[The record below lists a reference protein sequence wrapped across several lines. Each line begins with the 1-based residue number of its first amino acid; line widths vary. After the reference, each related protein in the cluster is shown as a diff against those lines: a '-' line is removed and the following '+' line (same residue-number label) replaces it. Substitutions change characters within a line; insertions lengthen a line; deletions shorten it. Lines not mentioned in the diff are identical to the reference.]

1 LEKLVP
7 ISDLL
12 RTTSFPELGQSM
24 TDFMADLFPICRSI
38 TGAGLRETLSR
49 IGDIIPLQ
57 LTEVPSGTEAF
68 DWTVP
73 REWNISDAWVADARG
88 ERVIDFR
95 CSNLHVVNYSVPV
108 KQTLPL
114 DELRPHLHSLPEHP
128 TWIPYRTSY
137 YAEDWGF
144 CLSDEALRQLPPGQY
159 EAVIDATLQDGS
171 LSYGECVLPGSS
183 SDEIL
188 ISSHA
193 CHPSLANDNLSGVA
207 VATFLARQLTG
218 VDHRFTYRFL
228 FAPGTIG
235 AITWL
240 ARNEGRL
247 PKVRGGLVL
256 ACVGDAG
263 SLIYKRSRR
272 GDAYIDVAAEH
283 VLRGRPHAGGLVDFS
298 PYGNDERQYC
308 SPGFDL
314 PVGAITRSG
323 HDRSERHHTSADD
336 LASISADAL
345 ADTLAACLS
354 ILRVLDDNALIVSL
368 NPKGEPQ
375 LGRRG
380 LYRSFGGRADQ
391 ATLESALLWVMSC
404 ADGAHSLLDVAERAA
419 LPFAAVFDAAV
430 ALEEAKL
437 LRREPLE
444 RDKRIGAI
452 P

>member
-1 LEKLVP
+1 M
-7 ISDLL
+7 I
-12 RTTSFPELGQSM
+12 
-24 TDFMADLFPICRSI
+24 DFMAEVFPICRSI
-38 TGAGLRETLSR
+38 TGAGLRETLGR
-49 IGDIIPLQ
+49 IGDMIPLD
-57 LTEVPSGTEAF
+57 LTEVPSGTQAF

-73 REWNISDAWVADARG
+73 REWNISDAWVADADG
-88 ERVIDFR
+88 ERVIDFQR
-95 CSNLHVVNYSVPV
+95 SNLHVVNYSVPV
-108 KQTLPL
+108 RRTLTL

-144 CLSDEALRQLPPGQY
+144 CLSDEALKGLSPGQY
-159 EAVIDATLQDGS
+159 EAVIDARLEDGS

-188 ISSHA
+188 ISSHV

-207 VATFLARQLTG
+207 VATFLAQLLTSA
-218 VDHRFTYRFL
+218 DHRLTYRFL

-235 AITWL
+235 AIIWL

-247 PKVRGGLVL
+247 DKIRGGLVL
-256 ACVGDAG
+256 ACVGDPG
-263 SLIYKRSRR
+263 PLIYKRSRR
-272 GDAYIDVAAEH
+272 EDSEIDVAAAH
-283 VLRGRPHAGGLVDFS
+283 VLHGRPRAGGPVDFS
-298 PYGNDERQYC
+298 PYGNDERQFC

-345 ADTLAACLS
+345 ADSLAACLS
-354 ILRVLDDNALIVSL
+354 ILRILEDNARVISL

-391 ATLESALLWVMSC
+391 AELESALLWVMSC
-404 ADGAHSLLDVAERAA
+404 ADGAHSLLDVAERAG
-419 LPFAAVFDAAV
+419 LPFDAVCEAAV
-430 ALEEAKL
+430 ALEEANL
-437 LRREPLE
+437 LRRELLQ
-444 RDKRIGAI
+444 RDDRIGAN